1 MCNESH
7 YKPERIL
14 VSNENIFKQRKKTLY
29 SANQSEL
36 KSRDSCINQLLCITD
51 DIYQSFYDFLETGI
65 FRNITPN
72 ASPFLRPVIGRW
84 AKDWEKN
91 NSEAYFREKLQKCY
105 FSRGIEKEQPC
116 QSLQV
121 PLLTALV
128 ALLLQVS
135 NFYLRKNFLFFS
147 FFFPVF
153 TCLNF
158 IKLMFRT
165 CLCSFY
171 EVC

>member
-29 SANQSEL
+29 SANQSGL

-84 AKDWEKN
+84 AKDWETK
-91 NSEAYFREKLQKCY
+91 
-105 FSRGIEKEQPC
+105 
-116 QSLQV
+116 
-121 PLLTALV
+121 
-128 ALLLQVS
+128 
-135 NFYLRKNFLFFS
+135 
-147 FFFPVF
+147 
-153 TCLNF
+153 
-158 IKLMFRT
+158 
-165 CLCSFY
+165 
-171 EVC
+171 

>member
-1 MCNESH
+1 MKIEWNFDNGVKWKKWKWIWCYNNQSHPFKQSNPFKEFPKCHNWKIKSPVFFSNLECVNESH

-65 FRNITPN
+65 FRNIRPN

-84 AKDWEKN
+84 AKDWETK
-91 NSEAYFREKLQKCY
+91 
-105 FSRGIEKEQPC
+105 
-116 QSLQV
+116 
-121 PLLTALV
+121 
-128 ALLLQVS
+128 
-135 NFYLRKNFLFFS
+135 
-147 FFFPVF
+147 
-153 TCLNF
+153 
-158 IKLMFRT
+158 
-165 CLCSFY
+165 
-171 EVC
+171 